1 MAKTSTLRPIDEW
14 EMAPN
19 RSQTQSGSMS
29 QLGQTEKNSLR
40 ANVFRVT
47 PESRHCS
54 IRSACLKGVESRCDA
69 VALGSNISVSAPFV
83 RRCLTGSTVA
93 PFSHPAHR
101 TGQADFPHPA
111 LGQNFTPS
119 PTARRAQ
126 AGSGVRAQSAR
137 KDARVD
143 RSRPC
148 DAWFCA

>member
-1 MAKTSTLRPIDEW
+1 MLSAARKRTASCLSWVKLRNTQNEQMSSALLPRTDVGLAGPNVTRIERYGKFDER
-14 EMAPN
+14 P
-19 RSQTQSGSMS
+19 
-29 QLGQTEKNSLR
+29 L
-40 ANVFRVT
+40 
-47 PESRHCS
+47 C
-54 IRSACLKGVESRCDA
+54 VESRCDA

-83 RRCLTGSTVA
+83 RRCLTGSTIS

-126 AGSGVRAQSAR
+126 ACSGVRARSAR

-143 RSRPC
+143 SSRPC